1 MMSKKI
7 VGDYIRPKRWP
18 LYFGLI
24 GFGLGI
30 LLLAI
35 GALSP
40 AFAFIYISVFPLLVG
55 LFSTL
60 PAMNRASKAVTQLEY
75 SRRLDQAAEEL
86 TGRDV
91 SYKYQNRVACT
102 EHFFFVQK
110 GSIALGY
117 EDVLWAYKH
126 THTTRYLFIT
136 VAKQESVILH
146 TKDKKYTIHYKG
158 KDKTNEQAEFIVFL
172 KQKNPNMLVGYT
184 QENQTT
190 YKHISLH

>member
-1 MMSKKI
+1 MLSKKI

-18 LYFGLI
+18 LYFGGI
-24 GFGLGI
+24 GCGLGV

-40 AFAFIYISVFPLLVG
+40 AFAFIYISVLPLLVG

-117 EDVLWAYKH
+117 DDVLWAYKH
-126 THTTRYLFIT
+126 THRVRYLFIT
-136 VAKQESVILH
+136 IAKQESVILH
-146 TKDKKYTIHYKG
+146 TKDKKYSLHYKG
-158 KDKTNEQAEFIVFL
+158 KDKTNEQTGFIVFL
-172 KQKNPNMLVGYT
+172 KQKSPNMLVGYT
-184 QENQTT
+184 EENQTT
-190 YKHISLH
+190 YKRIRLH